1 MTSDLFHRY
10 VWLVDTLRRHGGLSY
25 EELSKLWKKSPI
37 NRRSEVF
44 PLRTFHNHRDVVE
57 KMFGVHIICDRND
70 GNKYKIHNL
79 NTMHPDNLRIW
90 MLNTLANANVEEVN
104 DHLMKHLFVDD
115 IPDNG
120 ILLASVV
127 RAIEEKRYL
136 RVRYTLPNEG
146 KESDIIGMPYA
157 VRYRRGRWYLF
168 LKSKTTQKR
177 YLLEF
182 RHILSIRLLKGTF
195 ESDPEFDAGEF
206 FSRHYGVEFPSRSE
220 EETEVNI
227 KVKGK
232 LRNRLRIEPLHPSQ
246 KEIVSVE
253 DFSIFSYHF
262 IITPDFM
269 PDILALG
276 KDVEVVEPASLR
288 KEIARYLADMLSRYS
303 EPAEPVVE

>member
-1 MTSDLFHRY
+1 MTSDLFHKY
-10 VWLVDTLRRHGGLSY
+10 VWLVDTLRRHDGLSF
-25 EELSKLWKKSPI
+25 EDLSKLWKKSPVNQRNEI
-37 NRRSEVF
+37 L

-57 KMFGVHIICDRND
+57 RLFGIHIVCDRND
-70 GNKYKIHNL
+70 GNRYKIQNL
-79 NTMHPDNLRIW
+79 NTMYPENLRIW
-90 MLNTLANANVEEVN
+90 MLNTLSNANVEEVN
-104 DHLMKHLFVDD
+104 DNLTKHLIVDD

-127 RAIEEKRYL
+127 RAIEGKRYL
-136 RVRYTLPNEG
+136 RVTYTLPNEG
-146 KESDIIGMPYA
+146 KESDIVGMPYA

-168 LKSKTTQKR
+168 LKSKNTQKR

-182 RHILSIRLLKGTF
+182 RHILNIRILKGTF

-206 FSRHYGVEFPSRSE
+206 FSRHYGVELSGKE
-220 EETEVNI
+220 KEETEVNI
-227 KVKGK
+227 KVKGS

-246 KEIVSVE
+246 KEIVSVD
-253 DFSIFSYHF
+253 DFSIFSYRF
-262 IITPDFM
+262 VVTPDFM

-303 EPAEPVVE
+303 EPAEPDME